1 MTIIKKLAL
10 CALALSALAGSAHA
24 AAPAPAPAS
33 VPAPTPLS
41 RTEMT
46 NIRGEG
52 SSTYISYGALG
63 KNGVPCSRKGSS
75 YTNCQPGAE
84 ANPYTRGC
92 SVSSRCARQ

>member
-10 CALALSALAGSAHA
+10 SALALAALAGSAHA
-24 AAPAPAPAS
+24 AAPAAP
-33 VPAPTPLS
+33 PAPTPLS

-52 SSTYISYGALG
+52 STYISYGALG
-63 KNGVPCSRKGSS
+63 KNNVPCSKRGLS
-75 YTNCQPGAE
+75 YYNCQPGAQ

-92 SVSSRCARQ
+92 SVISRCARQ